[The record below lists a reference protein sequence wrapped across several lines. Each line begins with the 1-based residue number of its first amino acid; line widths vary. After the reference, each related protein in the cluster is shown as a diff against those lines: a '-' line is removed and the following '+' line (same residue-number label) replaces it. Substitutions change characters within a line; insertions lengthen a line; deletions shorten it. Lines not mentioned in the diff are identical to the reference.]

1 MLGSVAA
8 AVVPAIGVA
17 LGAPAAAR
25 FVEDGDAA
33 GVRPAI
39 ATGWGVDC
47 ADGNFGSAERA
58 TAEASGAE
66 SCFHHAQRGPDW
78 QPVSAAKA
86 AMVIKLLFALRVMAM
101 ELGRLSRPP
110 DESADESRAKLL
122 MRRVFTNLRHGEPER
137 LMESVCAPMHA
148 AKTSAQSD
156 PLRGADYRSGP
167 AGVNVG

>member
-1 MLGSVAA
+1 MLGGVAA
-8 AVVPAIGVA
+8 AVVPAMGVVA
-17 LGAPAAAR
+17 LEVPAAAR
-25 FVEDGDAA
+25 FVDDGDAA

-47 ADGNFGSAERA
+47 AEGSFGSADRA

-86 AMVIKLLFALRVMAM
+86 AIVIRLLFALRVMAM

-110 DESADESRAKLL
+110 DESAE
-122 MRRVFTNLRHGEPER
+122 
-137 LMESVCAPMHA
+137 
-148 AKTSAQSD
+148 
-156 PLRGADYRSGP
+156 
-167 AGVNVG
+167 